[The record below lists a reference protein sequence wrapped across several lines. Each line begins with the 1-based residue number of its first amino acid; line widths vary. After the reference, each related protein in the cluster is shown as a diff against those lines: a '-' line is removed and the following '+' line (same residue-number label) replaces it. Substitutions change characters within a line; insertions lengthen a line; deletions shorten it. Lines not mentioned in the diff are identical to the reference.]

1 MGYEVT
7 IKRLE
12 LSAVIDLKG
21 EASAIK
27 NWVGEGA
34 LPVFPELANTA
45 TCNDGLALY
54 WIGHEHC
61 LLRSDIKRE
70 DELLNLMR
78 LDTLPAELSI
88 VLVSDT
94 LQFFE
99 VTGPDASEIISI
111 ASTIDHHPSIF
122 PENGVSYT
130 NIFGL
135 KGLLLRRS
143 DGFEIAIERSYGD
156 MIEDCL
162 SRATTFTKPSL

>member
-1 MGYEVT
+1 MGYDVN

-12 LSAVIDLKG
+12 LSTVIDLKG
-21 EASAIK
+21 EVSAIK
-27 NWVGEGA
+27 KWVDEDI
-34 LPVFPELANTA
+34 LPVFPEQANTA
-45 TCNDGLALY
+45 TYHDGLALY
-54 WIGHEHC
+54 WIGHEHW
-61 LLRSDIKRE
+61 LLRSDIARE
-70 DELLNLMR
+70 GELLNLMR

-111 ASTIDHHPSIF
+111 ASTMDHHPSVL

-135 KGLLLRRS
+135 KGLLLRCT

-162 SRATTFTKPSL
+162 SRATA